1 MRRREVPLARVLL
14 VAVVLA
20 ELACFALIATSI
32 LS

>member
-1 MRRREVPLARVLL
+1 MPRQQVPFARVLL

-20 ELACFALIATSI
+20 EVACFALITASI